1 MAYSNKYS
9 NAFYTHRARFIVGS
23 IKHLLQ
29 PGVGEAWLYSLRT
42 VPYQEALQALQV
54 LPGVG
59 PKVAACVCLFSL
71 DKHEAVPVDTHVWQ
85 LACRHY
91 APQLRGKSLTPKLMV
106 EVERA
111 LQGVFGSH
119 AGWAHNTLFVAELA
133 SSRDALPEHLQPGT
147 PAAGMRKRAVSS
159 SEDEEESD

>member
-1 MAYSNKYS
+1 M
-9 NAFYTHRARFIVGS
+9 HLRARFIVGS
-23 IKHLLQ
+23 IKQLLQ
-29 PGVGEAWLYSLRT
+29 PDKGEAWLYALRSL
-42 VPYQEALQALQV
+42 PYHDALQALQV

-91 APQLRGKSLTPKLMV
+91 DACRQLRGRTLTPKLMV
-106 EVERA
+106 EVERV
-111 LQGVFGSH
+111 LQGVFGEY

-133 SSRDALPEHLQPGT
+133 SSRDALPEHLQPTT
-147 PAAGMRKRAVSS
+147 PAARGRKRPASS
-159 SEDEEESD
+159 DSDA

>member
-1 MAYSNKYS
+1 MHTHS
-9 NAFYTHRARFIVGS
+9 HRARFIVGS
-23 IKHLLQ
+23 IQQLLQ
-29 PGVGEAWLYSLRT
+29 PDKGEAWLHSLRDA
-42 VPYQEALQALQV
+42 PYEEALQALQI

-71 DKHEAVPVDTHVWQ
+71 DKHQAVPVDTHVWQ

-91 APQLRGKSLTPKLMV
+91 SPQLRGRSLTPKLMV
-106 EVERA
+106 EVERV

-133 SSRDALPEHLQPGT
+133 SSRDALPEHLQPHT
-147 PAAGMRKRAVSS
+147 PAGGKGKRRRSAES
-159 SEDEEESD
+159 SESS